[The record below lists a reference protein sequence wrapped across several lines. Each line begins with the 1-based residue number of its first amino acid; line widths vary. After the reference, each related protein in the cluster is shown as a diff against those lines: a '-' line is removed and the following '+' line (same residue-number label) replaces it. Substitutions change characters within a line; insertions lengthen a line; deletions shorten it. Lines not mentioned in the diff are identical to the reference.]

1 MLTDLAEIRRL
12 TAANQAENLAF
23 QRHLAA
29 HHYPAE
35 PFRIPS
41 RTVEKQIDCMAC
53 ANCCR
58 QTQVGLSSPDIGAI
72 ARYLAIEPQEVIRR
86 YTTPDPDDSRAKVL
100 RHTKDGFV
108 FLDTNLCMAYETRRR
123 YTGAQD
129 DTMSIPP
136 T

>member
-1 MLTDLAEIRRL
+1 VLTDLAEIRRL

-35 PFRIPS
+35 PFRILC

-72 ARYLAIEPQEVIRR
+72 ARYLVIEPQEVIRR

-100 RHTKDGFV
+100 RHTKDGCV
-108 FLDTNLCMAYETRRR
+108 FLDTNLCMVYEARR